1 MVIGQRVLF
10 QPSSFTGN
18 NVIMFRSFGID
29 SLITAAADLFT
40 SKTREE
46 TAWWAAACI
55 DASLDKVYTI
65 PDMQYILD
73 VGFIR
78 SKCVYIIANRIIRRF
93 SPSSHFISAGLFLRF
108 IPPVRL
114 MDKSEW
120 FHHVLN
126 IYMCT
131 VVVVVCGGTQ
141 RSNVWSFLHFLPVGL
156 FLTTP
161 EKGKS
166 ISADCN

>member
-1 MVIGQRVLF
+1 VMG
-10 QPSSFTGN
+10 S
-18 NVIMFRSFGID
+18 
-29 SLITAAADLFT
+29 
-40 SKTREE
+40 
-46 TAWWAAACI
+46 
-55 DASLDKVYTI
+55 SLDKVYTI
-65 PDMQYILD
+65 PDMQYRWD

-114 MDKSEW
+114 MDKSQW
-120 FHHVLN
+120 FHHILN

-131 VVVVVCGGTQ
+131 VVVVVVCGGTQ
-141 RSNVWSFLHFLPVGL
+141 RSNVWSFLHFLPVGS